1 MEKAKKSQKR
11 TTKRTK
17 AMFFLRASHSFIFP
31 SEENRKE
38 GKNMRKG
45 AVAVS
50 LLMALASVTAAPHA
64 AEKASISVSADSE
77 KITVT
82 ASGFDGEAVI
92 RGYKTNEY
100 PPGISNGISEE
111 NMSAGEQEGTISSKK
126 SITFSRYSSDGY
138 DRLYERFAAV
148 KDGIVIS
155 RYVYASAPKAK
166 SIRLAQKSIKGIF
179 SENSADTSYA
189 DDLKANST
197 VINIDTSSLPD
208 MSGKSS
214 ITKKVNGK
222 TYHFSKGAVRQIDAL
237 ASAYAKKSMNVTA
250 VCVNWGLS
258 KVYGYSE
265 MKNARVSGFNT
276 STDTGRDWFTAVM
289 EFLAD
294 RYSQSTDQGL
304 IQSYVIGNEIDTTG
318 ETYLCSNFET
328 YMEEYYRCL
337 RLADTAVKKYASDAC
352 VIVPFTHYWA
362 ESATEITGETN
373 PSYSTKAIISWLAAK
388 SRAEGDFD
396 WGIAPHLYCSSLFE
410 SNYTGVDTSSG
421 LVTHSQNSPE
431 LTYTN
436 FEQLAEFLKDSSLTY
451 DGQERS
457 VYITEGGPSAGI
469 DSDLARNE
477 QAASLA
483 FAYYKVSQYP
493 FVREFNEYRLYDNP
507 LESNIV
513 RAGLMTEKKE
523 KRPAY
528 EVYKHIDQADTLDV
542 STPYLR
548 YLSIAGSTW
557 QDTIT
562 ASLTEA
568 ESTDSSNA
576 PLAEVPDAQPIVP
589 SQPSSSPAATMTAPQ
604 TKYQK
609 AVQKKTEKA
618 PQKKKTKTKTKIK
631 KKKVSLTP
639 AKTTVAIGRKKK
651 ITLKNASGKITW
663 KASSKAVSLSSKKG
677 KTVTVKAKRTGKV
690 TIKAKSKGKTY
701 TAKITVKKKAKRRS
715 GRVVHAIAELLA
727 RLKRKIK
734 KL

>member
-1 MEKAKKSQKR
+1 
-11 TTKRTK
+11 
-17 AMFFLRASHSFIFP
+17 
-31 SEENRKE
+31 
-38 GKNMRKG
+38 MRKG
-45 AVAVS
+45 AAAVS
-50 LLMALASVTAAPHA
+50 VLIALASVTAVPQA

-82 ASGFDGEAVI
+82 ASGFDGNVVI
-92 RGYKTNEY
+92 RGYKANEY
-100 PPGISNGISEE
+100 PPGISSGISEK
-111 NMSAGEQEGTISSKK
+111 NMSAGEQEGTVSAGK
-126 SITFSRYSSDGY
+126 SITFARYGSDGY

-166 SIRLAQKSIKGIF
+166 NIRFTQKSIKGIF
-179 SENSADTSYA
+179 SENSTDTSYA
-189 DDLKANST
+189 TDLKVNST

-208 MSGKSS
+208 TSGKSG

-222 TYHFSKGAVRQIDAL
+222 TYHFSEGAVRQIDAL
-237 ASAYAKKSMNVTA
+237 ASAYARKSMNVTA

-258 KVYGYSE
+258 SVYGYSS

-294 RYSQSTDQGL
+294 RYSRSAEQGL
-304 IQSYVIGNEIDTTG
+304 IQSYVIGNEIDTTW
-318 ETYLCSNFET
+318 ETFLCSDFET

-337 RLADTAVKKYASDAC
+337 RLADTAVKKYASDAR

-362 ESATEITGETN
+362 ESSAEITGDTN
-373 PSYSTKAIISWLAAK
+373 PSYSTKAIIRRLAAK

-396 WGIAPHLYCSSLFE
+396 WGIAPHLYGSSLFE
-410 SNYTGVDTSSG
+410 SSYTGTDASSG
-421 LVTHSQNSPE
+421 LVTHSQDSPE

-469 DSDLARNE
+469 DNDLARKE

-507 LESNIV
+507 LEANTV
-513 RAGLMTEKKE
+513 HAGLMTEKKE
-523 KRPAY
+523 KRPSY

-548 YLSIAGSTW
+548 YLAIAGATW
-557 QDTIT
+557 RDTIT
-562 ASLTEA
+562 ASDTSWDPLKVLSSDVPSGATSLAEA
-568 ESTDSSNA
+568 ESTDSSTSLTEA
-576 PLAEVPDAQPIVP
+576 PGTQSVVP
-589 SQPSSSPAATMTAPQ
+589 SQSSSSPAAAAVTAPQ
-604 TKYQK
+604 AKKQK
-609 AVQKKTEKA
+609 TAQKKAEKTV
-618 PQKKKTKTKTKIK
+618 QKKKTKKKAKAKKI
-631 KKKVSLTP
+631 SLSP
-639 AKTTVAIGRKKK
+639 AKMMVNVGGKKK
-651 ITLKNASGKITW
+651 ITLKNASGKIVW
-663 KASSKAVSLSSKKG
+663 KASSKVVTLSAKKG
-677 KTVTVKAKRTGKV
+677 KAVTVKAKRAGKV
-690 TIKAKSKGKTY
+690 TIKAKSGGKTY
-701 TAKITVKKKAKRRS
+701 TAKITVKKKKKAKRRS
-715 GRVVHAIAELLA
+715 GRVVQAIAELLA
-727 RLKRKIK
+727 LLKGK
-734 KL
+734 